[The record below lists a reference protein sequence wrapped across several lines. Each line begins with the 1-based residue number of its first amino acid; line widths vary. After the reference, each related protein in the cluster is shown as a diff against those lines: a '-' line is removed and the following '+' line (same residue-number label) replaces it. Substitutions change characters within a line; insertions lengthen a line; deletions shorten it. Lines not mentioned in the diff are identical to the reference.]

1 MKTKNFISVLL
12 MFAMVIVSA
21 TSSAQ
26 TNKEA
31 RVLLKGNTYMV
42 GNESGLG
49 LEVNGKLVVAKN
61 YRDFKTNDQAQYFAV
76 EAKDG
81 KFGVCDSKGTF
92 IYKCTYYKAEITSSF
107 IRLQTTANAEPKFYS
122 TSAPT
127 TEVQVT
133 KADPLMFDVKT
144 KTMHELSEAEA
155 KKIAAQDPFAAFEFR
170 TNSKGRQELYVDGKK
185 LFEAKTFDLISTY
198 DFYKKSTCWFFI
210 VTDKVAGRSKDAYG
224 LLDLCIYAK
233 DGKKNVEIY
242 LEIPLEYSYIS
253 PVDNGD
259 TAVKCTTFSGA
270 TKYFSWY
277 GKPITAD
284 K

>member
-1 MKTKNFISVLL
+1 MKTRNLISVLM
-12 MFAMVIVSA
+12 MFAMIILSA

-26 TNKEA
+26 TGKDV
-31 RVLLKGNTYMV
+31 RVLLKGNAYMV
-42 GNESGLG
+42 GNENGLG

-61 YRDFKTNDQAQYFAV
+61 YRDFKTNDQGQYFAV

-81 KFGVCDSKGTF
+81 KYGVCDTKGTF

-127 TEVQVT
+127 TEVQVQ

-185 LFEAKTFDLISTY
+185 LFEAKTFDMISTY
-198 DFYKKSTCWFFI
+198 DFWKKSTCWIFI
-210 VTDKVAGRSKDAYG
+210 VTDRVSGYGKDAYG
-224 LLDLCIYAK
+224 LFALSIYNNN
-233 DGKKNVEIY
+233 GKKA
-242 LEIPLEYSYIS
+242 LEFALVVPLEYSYVS
-253 PVDNGD
+253 PSHTGG
-259 TAVKCTTFSGA
+259 AVVICTTFSGA
-270 TKYFSWY
+270 TKRFGWN
-277 GKPITAD
+277 GEPITGE
-284 K
+284 

>member
-1 MKTKNFISVLL
+1 MKTRNLISVL
-12 MFAMVIVSA
+12 MMVAMVILST
-21 TSSAQ
+21 TSSFAQ
-26 TNKEA
+26 TNKEV
-31 RVLLKGNTYMV
+31 RVLLKGNSYMV
-42 GNESGLG
+42 GNENGLG

-61 YRDFKTNDQAQYFAV
+61 YRDFKTNDQGQYFAV

-81 KFGVCDSKGTF
+81 KYGVCDTKGTF

-127 TEVQVT
+127 TEVKVQ

-198 DFYKKSTCWFFI
+198 DFNKKSNCSFFI
-210 VTDKVAGRSKDAYG
+210 VTDKV
-224 LLDLCIYAK
+224 
-233 DGKKNVEIY
+233 
-242 LEIPLEYSYIS
+242 
-253 PVDNGD
+253 
-259 TAVKCTTFSGA
+259 SG
-270 TKYFSWY
+270 
-277 GKPITAD
+277 
-284 K
+284 